1 MNGVI
6 NWQRRD
12 YFRLQ
17 LVPPLCSR
25 MTIVMLKGKTM
36 KVGSADVLI
45 EDIGGG
51 GLRFL
56 SDLKLPVND
65 QLVLEFE
72 TEVFSRQLKMYGH
85 VVRNS
90 NWNET
95 IYEYA
100 VKFTMDEWAHAEI
113 NRMVNLLAIR
123 MRQKSSL
130 PSGLFWQDEKQAYF
144 AKADSSDPQVV

>member
-1 MNGVI
+1 M
-6 NWQRRD
+6 
-12 YFRLQ
+12 
-17 LVPPLCSR
+17 
-25 MTIVMLKGKTM
+25 
-36 KVGSADVLI
+36 I

-123 MRQKSSL
+123 MRQKALCRAACFGRMRSKRIL
-130 PSGLFWQDEKQAYF
+130 PKPIQAIRRLCNPYI
-144 AKADSSDPQVV
+144 

>member
-1 MNGVI
+1 
-6 NWQRRD
+6 
-12 YFRLQ
+12 
-17 LVPPLCSR
+17 
-25 MTIVMLKGKTM
+25 M

>member
-25 MTIVMLKGKTM
+25 MTIVMVKGKTM

>member
-65 QLVLEFE
+65 QLV
-72 TEVFSRQLKMYGH
+72 
-85 VVRNS
+85 
-90 NWNET
+90 
-95 IYEYA
+95 
-100 VKFTMDEWAHAEI
+100 
-113 NRMVNLLAIR
+113 
-123 MRQKSSL
+123 
-130 PSGLFWQDEKQAYF
+130 
-144 AKADSSDPQVV
+144 

>member
-1 MNGVI
+1 VNGVI